1 MKKIRGEQVR
11 ASTDDYEDDK
21 RRQGQKLV
29 SDAKSTIDG
38 GYVLTSSFDHD
49 MAEDLQAQGFNLFK
63 GISNNSLV
71 IGPENS
77 SDPQSVLDWYDDL
90 TEALKVL
97 RKQYSDA
104 DLEEKGV
111 YEGLYN
117 ILSAQ
122 KEALDDQVAAYR
134 NSADVLKKNKEEV
147 GKYDLSNDLSASKNF
162 RDNPQPL
169 SDSEEAKIDSK
180 IQKTKEY
187 KDAVEEAQ
195 KTEAK
200 WQSNGFAKY
209 GNVDNFNRGKIEW
222 TDENLEKYKDFVAEQ
237 NKFNPGEI
245 EKGSYST
252 VLGTYDNLYR
262 ESHEMPLM
270 AYTPMLQ
277 TEDGL
282 VPLTED
288 QVRSYIETIAE
299 KCWTEDDTIDL
310 DKLMKLDATGLER
323 DINGE
328 MIRVK
333 GMIAGVE
340 GGTGSDGKKLTKADI
355 MAISGS
361 SNDEIAQELYGGEM
375 GDYSGMGWLSKYIG
389 RSMHD
394 AQAVAQEGKDNIESI
409 YDSLYDNLAYGN
421 DITTKNQLSNDL
433 QGAFDDIAES
443 LGKDSRAMT
452 VSDVVGLTADD
463 VELTDEQAAAINTLT
478 EAATK
483 YKTSIQGVAEAGEEN
498 GMFGG
503 IENAVNGVS
512 SAIQQMETISQN
524 IDNIQSAYKNATT
537 AIEEYNKYGYLS
549 ADTLQ
554 TLLNEDFEYL
564 SCLELVDGQLQVNT
578 EKYQGMIAAQ
588 YQSAAMALVE
598 KANAELVK
606 IAQGEKKDAVE
617 DATKATEDQATALT
631 ERVCPALGEFAKA
644 SMTAAAAQEFLANGD
659 AAWSVDPEK
668 TKEVYAGL
676 ASGLDILDATV
687 DQIMGN
693 SDKFRQHMNGFDK
706 ETKNR
711 NKNTAK
717 SVTDVASAF
726 DTLNKAMKEYNQYGY
741 LCADTAKSLIGL
753 DDKFTTC
760 LTKQGDKLQINVE
773 QFRKF
778 VKEQLKEAN
787 AAKDGGKSADEMNK
801 ILNYLDQNVDTTT
814 ISFEQLTDAIKGYGT
829 AMDEAKE
836 KTDAIKSAFS
846 DLYDVGTQKKDNDFG
861 FLDMDAIE
869 KQYQAVR
876 NLYENTDLFT
886 NPKYASALN
895 SETGEVDYNSDAFK
909 QMFADHLKELA
920 ASARETGGA
929 AGKYLAQG
937 FEDAAAKIANNVMSI
952 RECID
957 GIGSSLN
964 YATDRIDHFQSG
976 FSDISDIVTQYNTY
990 GGLSIDNYQK
1000 LMSLDD
1006 DYIKCLSLEGNQ
1018 LKFNTE
1024 AYKEL
1029 FIAKLNA
1036 MIDEYDAADETK
1048 ALAQRL
1054 RELRDAVIAS
1064 GDGFTNAED
1073 KAKNFETTLGNIKS
1087 LLSDLIGVF
1096 EKFNE
1101 IKSNDLKIQGDAWI
1115 DVIDKRID
1123 ALNEENDAQERA
1135 IELAKLQDEYERAK
1149 ANKTVHVYGGRG
1161 QGFVWKADENAVRE
1175 AGQNLSDKQREYKKK
1190 DEIDRLN
1197 KLKDKVQEANNL
1209 IGTSWDDYQKKL
1221 KYTAEFEAMTFE
1233 QMEGHY
1239 DGFKNSILDNM
1250 RDIQSATNVSDAITN
1265 LEKLINTLKTLND
1278 VITFFTS
1285 GGVSTDGGG
1294 IFGLFNQIKNIFTGE
1309 SGNFD
1314 LGGGFKKMFDGAAK
1328 AVSDG
1333 WNWITGKNRKSFND
1347 LISWNNAKLK
1357 IIGRDVSVGT
1367 RSIEGT
1373 SSNFFDRLL
1382 SATNGNLW
1390 DISGIFNSVSDAISG
1405 KTGNLF
1411 TDIIGFFTNGF
1422 STANNVANGGL
1433 LNIVDTIG
1441 SMFGPIAAGAQSIGS
1456 AISSGVIS
1464 FFPSIFAGLGTLV
1477 TSVGSAMAA
1486 MMQAIAAALSSIPIA
1501 GWIAAAAAVAGAV
1514 ALIATIASIASNV
1527 SSTQVDEPTPAFQAK
1542 KYAKGTRGVKKGQIA
1557 NVDEKGEELI
1567 VRNPDQGRMTY
1578 LEKGDGVIP
1587 AKETDNLMA
1596 IGANPEGWLAKGL
1609 AEATGSAAAGAGMS
1623 AKGPNAQL
1631 SGAAAAAAAG
1641 VGSIFESEY
1650 DEILGDT
1657 NEFMSGLSDI
1667 FKKSDNPIIAA
1678 VQSMIYMI
1686 TKTTY
1691 RMSTVG
1697 KINSSKTVTEST
1709 SNTKKAAQNQI
1720 SSMTSNFESSW
1731 KSVAGELGLD
1741 TKDIEATSKKMSEK
1755 MNELVNNT
1763 FDALNENTGLS
1774 AEQVEDVTNTM
1785 FDSLQKIYTS
1795 GWNSLAST
1803 SGDMS
1808 EEIANKLNA
1817 SYKSSVDSTNKAMN
1831 EISKAFGHS
1840 WTKVG
1845 GGVKTLSTNVQKTME
1860 QAWAD
1865 TSQDTQ
1871 KLMYDMRACFD
1882 NGWSMNEAGVTNLA
1896 EMTQGTVKDGYAE
1909 IDSSSSNTFGENGQ
1923 LKTDADNSWKNVEP
1937 GATNLANNMQWV
1949 MDQSYNAIKAGCTAA
1964 VTSIKNDLATTG
1976 DAFEA
1981 VATKA
1986 EKAKQETQQQ
1996 QQTAQQ
2002 PAKQKGALENI
2013 AEGAGQFIRGVGQG
2027 IADVVTAPFKFL
2039 GSLLGFASGTKEI
2052 KKSNF
2057 ANVDEQGPEMLVRK
2071 PDSGRYTYLETG
2083 DGVVPADI
2091 TSKLF
2096 EMGGNPDAWFQKQM
2110 SKYGSQPIVQ
2120 GGGGDV
2126 TTSIGDIIITNPVG
2140 SSDALANEI
2149 KQKLPTKVAQMQ
2161 SKR

>member
-1 MKKIRGEQVR
+1 MILLKAATVALNVAFAGFVTLLVTKAVSAWQNYTQRVENAIKQSQEAVQAADQLASSLKELENSYEELGNKSGWSSEDSDQAKDIQEQILELLKEQNGIAQDQIDQIDLQNGKYEDQLKLIRQIRLEQLRDEESDLIQNKDNQGKALTKTAKKQANDVHSVDSYDSEMAQELANKFGWSYN
-11 ASTDDYEDDK
+11 ATAGTLNFDDYDQNDPESVAKHYDEL
-21 RRQGQKLV
+21 GQ
-29 SDAKSTIDG
+29 A
-38 GYVLTSSFDHD
+38 
-49 MAEDLQAQGFNLFK
+49 
-63 GISNNSLV
+63 
-71 IGPENS
+71 
-77 SDPQSVLDWYDDL
+77 LDII
-90 TEALKVL
+90 TK
-97 RKQYSDA
+97 KYSDA
-104 DLEEKGV
+104 ERASS
-111 YEGLYN
+111 GLYDAFKNDRAGLKDQVESYRDSSTAIDNNISKQKELETILILTTTNARAVKGAIGTLANSIQDFDASKLVDLLNGNGIDGLNDTQLAAIDKIKEFMTSKGFNTDQIQSFVN
-117 ILSAQ
+117 ILS
-122 KEALDDQVAAYR
+122 
-134 NSADVLKKNKEEV
+134 EV
-147 GKYDLSNDLSASKNF
+147 GLIV
-162 RDNPQPL
+162 PQ
-169 SDSEEAKIDSK
+169 
-180 IQKTKEY
+180 T
-187 KDAVEEAQ
+187 
-195 KTEAK
+195 
-200 WQSNGFAKY
+200 
-209 GNVDNFNRGKIEW
+209 
-222 TDENLEKYKDFVAEQ
+222 
-237 NKFNPGEI
+237 
-245 EKGSYST
+245 
-252 VLGTYDNLYR
+252 
-262 ESHEMPLM
+262 
-270 AYTPMLQ
+270 
-277 TEDGL
+277 
-282 VPLTED
+282 
-288 QVRSYIETIAE
+288 
-299 KCWTEDDTIDL
+299 
-310 DKLMKLDATGLER
+310 
-323 DINGE
+323 
-328 MIRVK
+328 
-333 GMIAGVE
+333 
-340 GGTGSDGKKLTKADI
+340 AD
-355 MAISGS
+355 
-361 SNDEIAQELYGGEM
+361 
-375 GDYSGMGWLSKYIG
+375 
-389 RSMHD
+389 
-394 AQAVAQEGKDNIESI
+394 AVAQASQKMED
-409 YDSLYDNLAYGN
+409 
-421 DITTKNQLSNDL
+421 
-433 QGAFDDIAES
+433 
-443 LGKDSRAMT
+443 
-452 VSDVVGLTADD
+452 
-463 VELTDEQAAAINTLT
+463 
-478 EAATK
+478 
-483 YKTSIQGVAEAGEEN
+483 
-498 GMFGG
+498 
-503 IENAVNGVS
+503 VS
-512 SAIQQMETISQN
+512 SK
-524 IDNIQSAYKNATT
+524 IDEIQSAYKNATT

-606 IAQGEKKDAVE
+606 IAKDEEKDAVE

-644 SMTAAAAQEFLANGD
+644 SMTAKAAQDFLANGD
-659 AAWSVDPEK
+659 AAWSVDPER

-676 ASGLDILDATV
+676 ASGLEILDTTIN
-687 DQIMGN
+687 QIMGN

-706 ETKNR
+706 ETKKR
-711 NKNTAK
+711 NKNTSK

-741 LCADTAKSLIGL
+741 LCADTAKALVGL
-753 DDKFTTC
+753 DDKFTAC

-787 AAKDGGKSADEMNK
+787 AAKDGEKSADEMNK

-886 NPKYASALN
+886 NSKYASALN

-929 AGKYLAQG
+929 AGAYLAQG

-1064 GDGFTNAED
+1064 GDGFTSAED

-1101 IKSNDLKIQGDAWI
+1101 NKSNDLKIQGDAWI

-1197 KLKDKVQEANNL
+1197 KLKDKVQEANSL

-1456 AISSGVIS
+1456 AISSGVVS

-1477 TSVGSAMAA
+1477 TSVGGAMAA
-1486 MMQAIAAALSSIPIA
+1486 MMQAIAAALASIPVA

-1609 AEATGSAAAGAGMS
+1609 AEMTGSAAAGAGMS
-1623 AKGPNAQL
+1623 AQGPNAQL

-1678 VQSMIYMI
+1678 VQSMIYMV
-1686 TKTTY
+1686 TKTAY

-1709 SNTKKAAQNQI
+1709 SNTKKAAQSQI

-1741 TKDIEATSKKMSEK
+1741 TKDIEETSKKMSKK

-1808 EEIANKLNA
+1808 KEIADKLNA

-1882 NGWSMNEAGVTNLA
+1882 NSWSMNEAGVTNLA

-1996 QQTAQQ
+1996 QQTTQQ

-2013 AEGAGQFIRGVGQG
+2013 AEGAGQFIKGVGQG
-2027 IADVVTAPFKFL
+2027 IADVVTAPFKFI

>member
-1 MKKIRGEQVR
+1 MYALKAATLALNMVFAMFAGWVISAGMNAFINWMKNAKTHSEQLI
-11 ASTDDYEDDK
+11 STMEDAHDAAEEAQQDVDDI
-21 RRQGQKLV
+21 QQKLDDLDQKV
-29 SDAKSTIDG
+29 KDLG
-38 GYVLTSSFDHD
+38 
-49 MAEDLQAQGFNLFK
+49 AEKIED
-63 GISNNSLV
+63 IV
-71 IGPENS
+71 
-77 SDPQSVLDWYDDL
+77 DPQEKAKIQEINNLLETQLRLKKQIADDENNKANKAASDVFNDKSEVVVSNETPTSYAEADPNGIGVTVTPSKNVTR
-90 TEALKVL
+90 TEALREHTARVNEL
-97 RKQYSDA
+97 SDA
-104 DLEEKGV
+104 YVKLMSDENATDEERAQAKKNLEDEISLTNDAGTKVSELADMYETDASKYGDVSSEVQECTDSMQGASDALERANNLLNGTTSVENTNLDAFKSKFKDVIEEIDNGYLSMQEAIAQYKDLSPLQAFGSMTGEAIINIDSDTAHQTEAEATALAKLHEIADANNISFEDLIGAFEQLGIVATSDTSGIANYATQLEETMK
-111 YEGLYN
+111 
-117 ILSAQ
+117 A
-122 KEALDDQVAAYR
+122 
-134 NSADVLKKNKEEV
+134 
-147 GKYDLSNDLSASKNF
+147 
-162 RDNPQPL
+162 
-169 SDSEEAKIDSK
+169 IDSL
-180 IQKTKEY
+180 QSSY
-187 KDAVEEAQ
+187 K
-195 KTEAK
+195 
-200 WQSNGFAKY
+200 S
-209 GNVDNFNRGKIEW
+209 
-222 TDENLEKYKDFVAEQ
+222 
-237 NKFNPGEI
+237 
-245 EKGSYST
+245 
-252 VLGTYDNLYR
+252 
-262 ESHEMPLM
+262 
-270 AYTPMLQ
+270 
-277 TEDGL
+277 
-282 VPLTED
+282 
-288 QVRSYIETIAE
+288 
-299 KCWTEDDTIDL
+299 C
-310 DKLMKLDATGLER
+310 
-323 DINGE
+323 
-328 MIRVK
+328 
-333 GMIAGVE
+333 
-340 GGTGSDGKKLTKADI
+340 
-355 MAISGS
+355 
-361 SNDEIAQELYGGEM
+361 
-375 GDYSGMGWLSKYIG
+375 
-389 RSMHD
+389 
-394 AQAVAQEGKDNIESI
+394 
-409 YDSLYDNLAYGN
+409 
-421 DITTKNQLSNDL
+421 
-433 QGAFDDIAES
+433 
-443 LGKDSRAMT
+443 
-452 VSDVVGLTADD
+452 
-463 VELTDEQAAAINTLT
+463 
-478 EAATK
+478 
-483 YKTSIQGVAEAGEEN
+483 
-498 GMFGG
+498 
-503 IENAVNGVS
+503 S
-512 SAIQQMETISQN
+512 SAV
-524 IDNIQSAYKNATT
+524 
-537 AIEEYNKYGYLS
+537 EEYNKYGYLS
-549 ADTLQ
+549 TDTMQSLLQ
-554 TLLNEDFEYL
+554 MDTEYL
-564 SCLELVDGQLQVNT
+564 NCLDLKDGKLQINKQRYAELL
-578 EKYQGMIAAQ
+578 AAQ
-588 YQSAAMALVE
+588 YAQTEMEAIEQAITELNTIAKEDSAE
-598 KANAELVK
+598 KTESL
-606 IAQGEKKDAVE
+606 
-617 DATKATEDQATALT
+617 TTATEEEKNKLVAL
-631 ERVCPALGEFAKA
+631 CPALKDATTGTGELAA
-644 SMTAAAAQEFLANGD
+644 ALAAAQGAANGD
-659 AAWSVDPEK
+659 NTDEVQAKIDSVMNALNTKLTLLHNNMNAAINNGNALSNQLGGFSNS
-668 TKEVYAGL
+668 TKS
-676 ASGLDILDATV
+676 AS
-687 DQIMGN
+687 
-693 SDKFRQHMNGFDK
+693 
-706 ETKNR
+706 
-711 NKNTAK
+711 K
-717 SVTDVASAF
+717 SVSDAASAF
-726 DTLNKAMKEYNQYGY
+726 DTLSKAMKEYNQYGY
-741 LCADTAKSLIGL
+741 ICADTMKSLAGL
-753 DDKFTTC
+753 EDKYTAC
-760 LTKQGDKLQINVE
+760 LTEQNGKLVLNTA

-778 VKEQLKEAN
+778 IKTQLEEAN
-787 AAKDGGKSADEMNK
+787 AANDGGKSAGELNK
-801 ILNYLDQNVDTTT
+801 ILDWLNSSVDSET

-886 NPKYASALN
+886 NSKYASALN

-929 AGKYLAQG
+929 AGAYLAQG

-1064 GDGFTNAED
+1064 GDGFTSAED

-1101 IKSNDLKIQGDAWI
+1101 NKSNDLKIQGDAWI

-1197 KLKDKVQEANNL
+1197 KLKDKVQEANSL

-1456 AISSGVIS
+1456 AISSGVVS

-1477 TSVGSAMAA
+1477 TSVGGAMAA
-1486 MMQAIAAALSSIPIA
+1486 MMQAIAAALASIPVA

-1609 AEATGSAAAGAGMS
+1609 AEMTGSAAAGAGMS

-1641 VGSIFESEY
+1641 VGSVFKDEY

-1678 VQSMIYMI
+1678 IQSMFYFVN
-1686 TKTTY
+1686 KTAY

-1709 SNTKKAAQNQI
+1709 SNTKKAAQSQI

-1808 EEIANKLNA
+1808 EEIAKKLNA

-1840 WTKVG
+1840 WNKVG

-1865 TSQDTQ
+1865 TSKDTQ

-1882 NGWSMNEAGVTNLA
+1882 NSWSMNEAGVTNLA
-1896 EMTQGTVKDGYAE
+1896 DMTQGVVKDGYAE
-1909 IDSSSSNTFGENGQ
+1909 IDSSSSDTFGENGQ

-1949 MDQSYNAIKAGCTAA
+1949 MDQSYNAIKAGCEAA

-1986 EKAKQETQQQ
+1986 EKAKQETQTTTTPKTETKKETDWSG
-1996 QQTAQQ
+1996 TA
-2002 PAKQKGALENI
+2002 AGAVIGSAFGPFGSLI
-2013 AEGAGQFIRGVGQG
+2013 GAGIGYL
-2027 IADVVTAPFKFL
+2027 IHH
-2039 GSLLGFASGTKEI
+2039 ASGV
-2052 KKSNF
+2052 KSAKF
-2057 ANVDEQGPEMLVRK
+2057 PHMANVDEQGPEMLVRK

-2110 SKYGSQPIVQ
+2110 AKYGSQPIVQ

>member
-1 MKKIRGEQVR
+1 MKKIREEQVR

-29 SDAKSTIDG
+29 SDAKSTIDS

-90 TEALKVL
+90 TEALRVL

-245 EKGSYST
+245 EKGGYST

-262 ESHEMPLM
+262 ESPEMPLM

-433 QGAFDDIAES
+433 QSAFDDIAES

-524 IDNIQSAYKNATT
+524 IDNIQSAYKACTT
-537 AIEEYNKYGYLS
+537 AMDEYNKYGYMS
-549 ADTLQ
+549 ADALQ
-554 TLLNEDFEYL
+554 GLLSMNDEYL
-564 SCLELVDGQLQVNT
+564 ACLDVVDGKLKINNERYADLIV
-578 EKYQGMIAAQ
+578 AQ
-588 YQSAAMALVE
+588 YTEAEATAIDQAMNELNALQKE
-598 KANAELVK
+598 DAKKKTEGLTTATEEQQTALENAVPAIQNATTATGDLA
-606 IAQGEKKDAVE
+606 IALATAQGAAEGDDAM
-617 DATKATEDQATALT
+617 QAKIDTI
-631 ERVCPALGEFAKA
+631 
-644 SMTAAAAQEFLANGD
+644 TAALNTRLTAIHSNMQAAIKGG
-659 AAWSVDPEK
+659 
-668 TKEVYAGL
+668 KEL
-676 ASGLDILDATV
+676 KNQL
-687 DQIMGN
+687 
-693 SDKFRQHMNGFDK
+693 NGF
-706 ETKNR
+706 
-711 NKNTAK
+711 NKTNKGSSSK
-717 SVTDVASAF
+717 SVTDAASAF
-726 DTLNKAMKEYNQYGY
+726 DTLTKAMKEYNQYGY

-753 DDKFTTC
+753 DDKFTAC

-937 FEDAAAKIANNVMSI
+937 FEDAAAKIANNVISI

-1309 SGNFD
+1309 NGDFD

-1328 AVSDG
+1328 VVSDG

-1382 SATNGNLW
+1382 NATNGNLW

-1456 AISSGVIS
+1456 AISSGVVS

-1609 AEATGSAAAGAGMS
+1609 AEMTGSAAAGAGMS

-1678 VQSMIYMI
+1678 VQSMFYFVN
-1686 TKTTY
+1686 KTAY

-1709 SNTKKAAQNQI
+1709 SNTKKAAQSQI

-1909 IDSSSSNTFGENGQ
+1909 IDSSSSDTFGENGQ

>member
-1 MKKIRGEQVR
+1 VALGASAIIKHIQEQKELINTTAENARTAANEVQSATESLKNLTSEYENLGDRGSWDSDDYAQARDIQEEIIDLLKQQAGFDESKLNNIDLQNGKYEDQKKVLEDITAEQLR
-11 ASTDDYEDDK
+11 ASKYALVENVTAQGNKLKETAKKAKSTTLLTDPTDEAIGVLGKAGYGSFNGDTNQFSFGSYNPKDINSILDYYDRLDAASKLLIDNMGSEKVASSGLYQWIIKTRDCLKDEVDAYRESTDAVEDNELAQ
-21 RRQGQKLV
+21 RKLETARALT
-29 SDAKSTIDG
+29 STNARALNGALATLQSTIDG
-38 GYVLTSSFDHD
+38 FDASKLVDLLNGINVELLTPDQ
-49 MAEDLQAQGFNLFK
+49 QA
-63 GISNNSLV
+63 
-71 IGPENS
+71 
-77 SDPQSVLDWYDDL
+77 
-90 TEALKVL
+90 
-97 RKQYSDA
+97 
-104 DLEEKGV
+104 
-111 YEGLYN
+111 
-117 ILSAQ
+117 
-122 KEALDDQVAAYR
+122 ALDKIREFMTVKGFTTEQIQAFV
-134 NSADVLKKNKEEV
+134 DVL
-147 GKYDLSNDLSASKNF
+147 
-162 RDNPQPL
+162 
-169 SDSEEAKIDSK
+169 
-180 IQKTKEY
+180 
-187 KDAVEEAQ
+187 VE
-195 KTEAK
+195 
-200 WQSNGFAKY
+200 
-209 GNVDNFNRGKIEW
+209 
-222 TDENLEKYKDFVAEQ
+222 
-237 NKFNPGEI
+237 
-245 EKGSYST
+245 
-252 VLGTYDNLYR
+252 
-262 ESHEMPLM
+262 
-270 AYTPMLQ
+270 
-277 TEDGL
+277 
-282 VPLTED
+282 
-288 QVRSYIETIAE
+288 
-299 KCWTEDDTIDL
+299 
-310 DKLMKLDATGLER
+310 
-323 DINGE
+323 
-328 MIRVK
+328 
-333 GMIAGVE
+333 
-340 GGTGSDGKKLTKADI
+340 
-355 MAISGS
+355 
-361 SNDEIAQELYGGEM
+361 
-375 GDYSGMGWLSKYIG
+375 IG
-389 RSMHD
+389 RVSPSAAD
-394 AQAVAQEGKDNIESI
+394 GVQSAAEAAQAAAE
-409 YDSLYDNLAYGN
+409 
-421 DITTKNQLSNDL
+421 
-433 QGAFDDIAES
+433 AFDDAN
-443 LGKDSRAMT
+443 KR
-452 VSDVVGLTADD
+452 
-463 VELTDEQAAAINTLT
+463 
-478 EAATK
+478 
-483 YKTSIQGVAEAGEEN
+483 
-498 GMFGG
+498 
-503 IENAVNGVS
+503 
-512 SAIQQMETISQN
+512 
-524 IDNIQSAYKNATT
+524 IDNLQNAYQTMST
-537 AIEEYNKYGYLS
+537 CVDEYNKNGWVTVDNLQALSQLEPQYLACLVKRDGQMS
-549 ADTLQ
+549 INTESVQKLAEAEIDLYRVS
-554 TLLNEDFEYL
+554 LLN
-564 SCLELVDGQLQVNT
+564 NT
-578 EKYQGMIAAQ
+578 IQGILATT
-588 YQSAAMALVE
+588 SVE
-598 KANAELVK
+598 KANQ
-606 IAQGEKKDAVE
+606 I
-617 DATKATEDQATALT
+617 
-631 ERVCPALGEFAKA
+631 LG
-644 SMTAAAAQEFLANGD
+644 Q
-659 AAWSVDPEK
+659 
-668 TKEVYAGL
+668 
-676 ASGLDILDATV
+676 
-687 DQIMGN
+687 
-693 SDKFRQHMNGFDK
+693 
-706 ETKNR
+706 
-711 NKNTAK
+711 AK
-717 SVTDVASAF
+717 SDMSQSKQMLRDAKKQALQEAYEKYGSGDEFYAIRKAINQQIDSWENLDELWLDLKDKDPSTYLDKTSSASKSTSKSVSDAASAF
-726 DTLNKAMKEYNQYGY
+726 DTLVSAMKEYNQYGY
-741 LCADTAKSLIGL
+741 VSANTAKSLAGL
-753 DDKFTTC
+753 EDKYTAC
-760 LTKQGDKLQINVE
+760 LTKQNGKLVLNTAKFKDYIKQQIVA
-773 QFRKF
+773 
-778 VKEQLKEAN
+778 AN
-787 AAKDGGKSADEMNK
+787 TADDDGKSAYELAK
-801 ILNYLDQNVDTTT
+801 ILSYLNDSVDSET

-920 ASARETGGA
+920 VSARETGGA
-929 AGKYLAQG
+929 AGAYLAQG

-976 FSDISDIVTQYNTY
+976 FSDISDIVSQYNTY

-1101 IKSNDLKIQGDAWI
+1101 TKSNDLKIQGDAWI

-1239 DGFKNSILDNM
+1239 DGFKNSIIDNM

-1294 IFGLFNQIKNIFTGE
+1294 IFGLFNQIKNMFTGE
-1309 SGNFD
+1309 SGDFD
-1314 LGGGFKKMFDGAAK
+1314 FGGGFKKMFDGAAK

-1347 LISWNNAKLK
+1347 LISWNSAKLK

-1456 AISSGVIS
+1456 AISSGVVS

-1587 AKETDNLMA
+1587 AKQTDNLMA
-1596 IGANPEGWLAKGL
+1596 IGADPEGWLAKGL

-1623 AKGPNAQL
+1623 AQGPNAQL

-1709 SNTKKAAQNQI
+1709 SNTKKAAQSQI

-1741 TKDIEATSKKMSEK
+1741 TKDIEKTSKKMSEK

-1808 EEIANKLNA
+1808 KEIADKLNA

-1840 WTKVG
+1840 WNKVG

-1865 TSQDTQ
+1865 TSKDTQ

-1882 NGWSMNEAGVTNLA
+1882 NSWSMNEAGVTNLA

-2057 ANVDEQGPEMLVRK
+2057 ANVDEQGPEMLVRQ
-2071 PDSGRYTYLETG
+2071 PQSGRYTYLETG

-2091 TSKLF
+2091 TSRLF

-2110 SKYGSQPIVQ
+2110 AKYGSQPIVQ

>member
-1 MKKIRGEQVR
+1 MTGFSVDKDGKQTGGLEQWATSLGKMVGSVKGLWQQLETGKKKFDAMNAVAGKSKSSFSDYIKYISESEDATEAFGIATLYTRARVLLLNMALSTGLTLVASLIVKKITEASQSIETNATKSKEAADAAQSTTSSLKDLVSAYKELGDKSGWDTDDFDQAKDIQDQLLDLAKEQNSLDQDRVEALNLQNGKYEDQLDLLDKLTMKQLEAASYDLTTSKDAQGEKLVQTGKTQNRSHLLTILNNDEMSMADNIRDSGIDIENSLGGFGADNWKDPDSVVDYYNNIGDALKYVIDNTTEAER
-11 ASTDDYEDDK
+11 KAGGAYHNLYQFLIDEQNVLKDDVENYNDSTDAIKDNANARAKLAAVILMEGQKDSTTGGYSDYEK
-21 RRQGQKLV
+21 INSALETL
-29 SDAKSTIDG
+29 KSTIDG
-38 GYVLTSSFDHD
+38 FDSTKLNDLLWGNNEGLTNEQVD
-49 MAEDLQAQGFNLFK
+49 A
-63 GISNNSLV
+63 
-71 IGPENS
+71 
-77 SDPQSVLDWYDDL
+77 L
-90 TEALKVL
+90 TVL
-97 RKQYSDA
+97 RKAITDM
-104 DLEEKGV
+104 DF
-111 YEGLYN
+111 
-117 ILSAQ
+117 
-122 KEALDDQVAAYR
+122 
-134 NSADVLKKNKEEV
+134 SADTDGVNAFIQALIQLGMVSLNATDGLTGLQQAAQDMEEISKE
-147 GKYDLSNDLSASKNF
+147 
-162 RDNPQPL
+162 
-169 SDSEEAKIDSK
+169 I
-180 IQKTKEY
+180 
-187 KDAVEEAQ
+187 
-195 KTEAK
+195 
-200 WQSNGFAKY
+200 
-209 GNVDNFNRGKIEW
+209 
-222 TDENLEKYKDFVAEQ
+222 
-237 NKFNPGEI
+237 
-245 EKGSYST
+245 
-252 VLGTYDNLYR
+252 DNL
-262 ESHEMPLM
+262 
-270 AYTPMLQ
+270 
-277 TEDGL
+277 
-282 VPLTED
+282 
-288 QVRSYIETIAE
+288 
-299 KCWTEDDTIDL
+299 
-310 DKLMKLDATGLER
+310 
-323 DINGE
+323 
-328 MIRVK
+328 
-333 GMIAGVE
+333 
-340 GGTGSDGKKLTKADI
+340 
-355 MAISGS
+355 
-361 SNDEIAQELYGGEM
+361 
-375 GDYSGMGWLSKYIG
+375 
-389 RSMHD
+389 
-394 AQAVAQEGKDNIESI
+394 
-409 YDSLYDNLAYGN
+409 
-421 DITTKNQLSNDL
+421 
-433 QGAFDDIAES
+433 
-443 LGKDSRAMT
+443 
-452 VSDVVGLTADD
+452 
-463 VELTDEQAAAINTLT
+463 
-478 EAATK
+478 
-483 YKTSIQGVAEAGEEN
+483 
-498 GMFGG
+498 
-503 IENAVNGVS
+503 
-512 SAIQQMETISQN
+512 
-524 IDNIQSAYKNATT
+524 QSAYKACST
-537 AIEEYNKYGYLS
+537 AMEEYNQYGYMS
-549 ADTLQ
+549 ADSLQ
-554 TLLNEDFEYL
+554 SLLSMDTQYL
-564 SCLELVDGQLQVNT
+564 SCLDLVDGKLQINKQRYA
-578 EKYQGMIAAQ
+578 ELLAAQ
-588 YQSAAMALVE
+588 YAQAEVTAIQQATEELKAIQDEATKEKVEGLTTATEEQQTAMENAIPAIKDTTVATGDLAVAL
-598 KANAELVK
+598 AT
-606 IAQGEKKDAVE
+606 AQGAAGDDEALNERINAV
-617 DATKATEDQATALT
+617 TTALNT
-631 ERVCPALGEFAKA
+631 KLAAIHANTQAAIDSG
-644 SMTAAAAQEFLANGD
+644 TALANQ
-659 AAWSVDPEK
+659 
-668 TKEVYAGL
+668 L
-676 ASGLDILDATV
+676 
-687 DQIMGN
+687 
-693 SDKFRQHMNGFDK
+693 NGFPNAK
-706 ETKNR
+706 KKNR
-711 NKNTAK
+711 ENAK

-726 DTLNKAMKEYNQYGY
+726 DTLTKAMKEYNQYGY
-741 LCADTAKSLIGL
+741 ICADTMKSLVGV
-753 DDKFTTC
+753 DDKFTAC
-760 LTKQGDKLQINVE
+760 LTEQNGKLKINTAT
-773 QFRKF
+773 FRTFIKA
-778 VKEQLKEAN
+778 QLEEAN
-787 AAKDGGKSADEMNK
+787 ASKDGGKSAAEMQR
-801 ILNYLDQNVDTTT
+801 ILNWLNSSVDSDT

-829 AMDEAKE
+829 AMDEVKK

-1197 KLKDKVQEANNL
+1197 KLKDKVQETNNL

-1309 SGNFD
+1309 NGDFD

-1328 AVSDG
+1328 VVSDG

-1456 AISSGVIS
+1456 AISSGVVS

-1609 AEATGSAAAGAGMS
+1609 AEMTGSAAAGAGMS

-1641 VGSIFESEY
+1641 VGSVFKDEY

-1678 VQSMIYMI
+1678 IQSMFYFVN
-1686 TKTTY
+1686 KTAY

-1709 SNTKKAAQNQI
+1709 SNTKKAAQSQI

-1808 EEIANKLNA
+1808 EEIAKKLNA

-1840 WTKVG
+1840 WNKVG

-1865 TSQDTQ
+1865 TSKDTQ

-1882 NGWSMNEAGVTNLA
+1882 NSWSMNEAGVTNLA
-1896 EMTQGTVKDGYAE
+1896 DMTQGVVKDGYAE
-1909 IDSSSSNTFGENGQ
+1909 IDSSSSDTFGENGQ

-1949 MDQSYNAIKAGCTAA
+1949 MDQSYNAIKAGCEAA

-2110 SKYGSQPIVQ
+2110 AKYGSQPIVQ